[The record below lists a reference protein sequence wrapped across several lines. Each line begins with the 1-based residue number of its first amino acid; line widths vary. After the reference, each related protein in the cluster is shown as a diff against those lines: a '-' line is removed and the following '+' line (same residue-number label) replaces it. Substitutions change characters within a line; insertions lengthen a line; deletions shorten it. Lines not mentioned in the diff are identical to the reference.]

1 MLHGVVTTQIH
12 TEDEVSTLYGGN
24 AVNHSVSI
32 LTSQGLCCSSRS
44 VLNGQSA
51 IVKSQGVHQLTEEGS
66 FVHAIHFSSI
76 CFGCKSQRCRSQCK
90 GCDHA
95 QAQQNAQNCIF
106 LHFCL
111 SLNHFRQESKDHNCG
126 DHQKQIVLYSAVS

>member
-24 AVNHSVSI
+24 AIDHSISI
-32 LTSQGLCCSSRS
+32 LTSQRLCCSSRS
-44 VLNGQSA
+44 IYDGQRA
-51 IVKSQGVHQLTEEGS
+51 IVKSQGVHQLAEEGS
-66 FVHAIHFSSI
+66 FVHAIHFSSL
-76 CFGCKSQRCRSQCK
+76 CFGCKSQRCRSQCE

-111 SLNHFRQESKDHNCG
+111 SLIHFRQESKDRNCG
-126 DHQKQIVLYSAVS
+126 DHQKQIDLRAAVS